1 MPEKPSVRTTMT
13 RVLVIQA
20 ITLLALWLLQTRY
33 GS

>member
-1 MPEKPSVRTTMT
+1 MPPKPTVRTTMT

-20 ITLLALWLLQTRY
+20 ITLFALWLLQTAY

>member
-1 MPEKPSVRTTMT
+1 MPPTPNVRRTMT

-20 ITLLALWLLQTRY
+20 IALIALWLLQTRY

>member
-1 MPEKPSVRTTMT
+1 MPQKPTVRTTMT

-20 ITLLALWLLQTRY
+20 IALLALWLLQTHY